1 MGGPPR
7 SSGVY
12 RTAGKWRTLKQA
24 HQIGPSGERQGEIKL
39 IFSVVGHSVKL
50 REKRLFHLS
59 EGERES
65 GRWRASSQFA
75 LTFRGIYFWMF
86 LGFILFN
93 EVALQNLKL

>member
-39 IFSVVGHSVKL
+39 IFSVVGHS
-50 REKRLFHLS
+50 
-59 EGERES
+59 
-65 GRWRASSQFA
+65 Q
-75 LTFRGIYFWMF
+75 
-86 LGFILFN
+86 
-93 EVALQNLKL
+93 